1 MNRKHYSSLVIE
13 RIGIEMGSSLLDG
26 SVTEKTVKTS
36 TVTVED
42 FSYGFEDASHNDV
55 GFDVTFDN

>member
-1 MNRKHYSSLVIE
+1 MNRRHYSSLTIE
-13 RIGIEMGSSLLDG
+13 SFDIEMGSSLLDG